1 MPCRHF
7 GLSNLTTVLSLCLK
21 TSTKSHHTP
30 FASAFYGLPFCDHPA
45 STLIKIPSGRSK
57 LAPISASALKFP
69 LGRVQNEPAILFY
82 LLSIIFDGLYSSHNT
97 TVCLPRD
104 SVTFT
109 VCWQFVGKP
118 SHLWC
123 CGWLMSLSAH
133 CYHLKEGYGLSE
145 LHWFIHLKLQAC
157 WGIFHKKITPG

>member
-7 GLSNLTTVLSLCLK
+7 GLSHLTTVLSLCLK

-57 LAPISASALKFP
+57 LAPISASALKFQ

-109 VCWQFVGKP
+109 VCCHISLCRQYIKMWHISSEAEMKKVTK
-118 SHLWC
+118 SWC
-123 CGWLMSLSAH
+123 FSG
-133 CYHLKEGYGLSE
+133 
-145 LHWFIHLKLQAC
+145 IH
-157 WGIFHKKITPG
+157 IF